1 MARMIIIYGLI
12 LTLVAFGLTW
22 LDYRFWMRDIGPEVY
37 GIAIAV
43 LFAALGVWIERQRN
57 IQTPESETGRNE
69 RAIKALG
76 LTMRELE
83 VLECLRRGESNK
95 QIARSL
101 EISPN
106 TVKTHL
112 TNLYEKLGARNR
124 TQAVTEAGKLSIYEV
139 I

>member
-1 MARMIIIYGLI
+1 MIIIYGLI
-12 LTLVAFGLTW
+12 LTFVAFGLTW

-37 GIAIAV
+37 GIAIAI
-43 LFAALGVWIERQRN
+43 LFAALGVWIERQRHT
-57 IQTPESETGRNE
+57 QTTESETGRNE

-76 LTMRELE
+76 LTTRELE

-112 TNLYEKLGARNR
+112 TNLYEKLGAKNR
-124 TQAVTEAGKLSIYEV
+124 TQAVTQAGKLSIYEV